1 MKLLTATVAALF
13 IATVLPCTADDNGP
27 VIKVADNGSIVRT
40 VDCSDG
46 HVLSGSFTIAQ
57 TDKEFIRKGY
67 NEFSFL
73 SDGKL
78 YSGKSNWRD
87 IKSST
92 GSLPIMLGDPRKLS
106 KEERAE
112 FKAWSSWVKSLENR
126 HGIMSFRQDLPGF
139 GMPAVG
145 GWDGFCRIN
154 TDTRSGGLIGV
165 FREGAAET
173 SRTITVRDL
182 NPDAVY
188 SVRRGPDGTEVAS
201 MTGRE
206 LETKGFRVTLAEEF
220 SGELFEVVNKDDLAY
235 IWNDVGN
242 SPYSLSRQ

>member
-40 VDCSDG
+40 VDCSNG

-57 TDKEFIRKGY
+57 TGKEFIRKGY

-92 GSLPIMLGDPRKLS
+92 GGETVISM
-106 KEERAE
+106 
-112 FKAWSSWVKSLENR
+112 KSE
-126 HGIMSFRQDLPGF
+126 D
-139 GMPAVG
+139 
-145 GWDGFCRIN
+145 
-154 TDTRSGGLIGV
+154 GGLKVELIYTSYPGWHLSA
-165 FREGAAET
+165 RRYA
-173 SRTITVRDL
+173 SRTL
-182 NPDAVY
+182 
-188 SVRRGPDGTEVAS
+188 AS
-201 MTGRE
+201 RMSASRE
-206 LETKGFRVTLAEEF
+206 
-220 SGELFEVVNKDDLAY
+220 
-235 IWNDVGN
+235 
-242 SPYSLSRQ
+242 